1 MVPKAEARLNKVA
14 NKKEHE
20 HVDFLVF
27 VTQEWLLV
35 SILLALLFVYTWREK
50 QRGGAPLSAHGV
62 TQLLNRDEAI
72 LLDVRD
78 TNDYKAGHI
87 VDALNIP
94 HNKLS
99 ERLAELNTHKNK
111 IIVVADKLGQH
122 AGHAG
127 RLLREQGFEVRRLEG
142 GMSEWQNQNLPVVAG
157 KAAKGKEGKAKDKD
171 KGKSKKG

>member
-1 MVPKAEARLNKVA
+1 M
-14 NKKEHE
+14 
-20 HVDFLVF
+20 DFLVF

-50 QRGGAPLSAHGV
+50 QRGGPTLSAHGV

-72 LLDVRD
+72 LLDVRE
-78 TNDYKAGHI
+78 TSEYKSGHI

-99 ERLAELNTHKNK
+99 ERVAELNTHKNK

-127 RLLREQGFEVRRLEG
+127 RLLREQGFEVRRLDG

-157 KAAKGKEGKAKDKD
+157 KTGKGKDSKTKD